1 MIWEAKVIHVDGE
14 SVSVNII
21 SDVDSRFDFFRD
33 GFVGTDVFLKVVV
46 EVDVGGVIGGV
57 KEIKLFIE

>member
-33 GFVGTDVFLKVVV
+33 GFVGTDVFLEVVV
-46 EVDVGGVIGGV
+46 EVDVGGIIGGV